1 MAYLMVLIA
10 AAYAAAVTDAVIES
24 ARTGARTMVA
34 FGTVLFEAGLPQG
47 VWILC
52 GVSASA
58 ALALA
63 AAVAHVRGRRL
74 ERRMA
79 AELDARYEQAS
90 ARAAGDV
97 ARERLLDGRVAEL
110 QTSIDTLTAQRDRV
124 YADVMRAREHL
135 NAAGQV
141 VSVPDAPGA
150 EPGGASAGTVVVP
163 EAPATPEP
171 PRQRSPEP
179 PSAPSQ
185 RRAGNG
191 P

>member
-1 MAYLMVLIA
+1 MAYFMVLIA
-10 AAYAAAVTDAVIES
+10 AAYAAAVTDVVIES
-24 ARTGARTMVA
+24 ARTGARTMIA

-97 ARERLLDGRVAEL
+97 ARERLLGGRVAEL

-141 VSVPDAPGA
+141 VSVPDAPEA
-150 EPGGASAGTVVVP
+150 EAGGASAGTVVVP
-163 EAPATPEP
+163 EAPANPKP
-171 PRQRSPEP
+171 PRQASPEP
-179 PSAPSQ
+179 PPAPSQ